1 MNIFQKLR
9 SRLDVNNNWF
19 NDEFTKLSSSTQI
32 DIEFIEALESQ
43 LIMSDLGITTTS
55 KIISQLNQNLTQKKI
70 KNIDELRINLQ
81 NIMLDILGP
90 VEVKLNPECESNPF
104 VILMVGVN
112 GTGKTTTI
120 GKLSK
125 YYAKKG
131 YSVMLAAGDTFRA
144 GAEKQLEKWA
154 DDNDISTIGQK
165 TGSDP
170 AAVIFDA
177 YKSAKEKNIDILF
190 ADTAGRLQNQQTL
203 MDELEKIKR
212 VLRKQN
218 PDAPH
223 EIMLVLDASLGQNTL
238 LQAEKFHQTLGIT
251 GLTITKLDGT
261 AKGGIL
267 IAISEKLKI
276 PIRFIGTG
284 ESVNDIQLFD
294 RKQYVNALL
303 NLNENE

>member
-9 SRLDVNNNWF
+9 SRLDINNWF
-19 NDEFTKLSSSTQI
+19 NDEFDKLSPNTRI
-32 DIEFIEALESQ
+32 DTEFIEALESQ

-55 KIISQLNQNLTQKKI
+55 KIISQLNQNIKQKKI
-70 KNIDELRINLQ
+70 KNIDELRINLK
-81 NIMLDILGP
+81 NIMLDILDP
-90 VEVKLNPECESNPF
+90 VEIKLNPECESNPF

-238 LQAEKFHQTLGIT
+238 LQAEIFHQTLGIT

-294 RKQYVNALL
+294 KKQYVNALL
-303 NLNENE
+303 NLNEIE

>member
-1 MNIFQKLR
+1 M
-9 SRLDVNNNWF
+9 
-19 NDEFTKLSSSTQI
+19 
-32 DIEFIEALESQ
+32 
-43 LIMSDLGITTTS
+43 
-55 KIISQLNQNLTQKKI
+55 
-70 KNIDELRINLQ
+70 
-81 NIMLDILGP
+81 
-90 VEVKLNPECESNPF
+90 
-104 VILMVGVN
+104 
-112 GTGKTTTI
+112 
-120 GKLSK
+120 
-125 YYAKKG
+125 
-131 YSVMLAAGDTFRA
+131 
-144 GAEKQLEKWA
+144 
-154 DDNDISTIGQK
+154 
-165 TGSDP
+165 
-170 AAVIFDA
+170 IFDA
-177 YKSAKEKNIDILF
+177 YKSAKEKNNGILF
-190 ADTAGRLQNQQTL
+190 ADTAGRLHNQQTL

-238 LQAEKFHQTLGIT
+238 LQAEKFHQALGIT